1 MVNLYD
7 KVLRKF
13 ADALIATQLNNV
25 DPSLNG
31 GFLCR
36 CCKNIHGR
44 SIDAI
49 YGLAVCYKRYKDEKY
64 LKALIS
70 LFNYSDNVLCT
81 DGGLYNDL
89 QTEWRFTTTFHEIA
103 LVETL
108 NSCEDILPTDLVSKI
123 KERIAIHG
131 KWLYENLDEK
141 SAANINYCTTNA
153 LALLL
158 AGQKLNKEEYIKQS
172 EKLVK
177 YAISHISKNNL
188 FYGEWQ
194 PHDKKS
200 PKGCLGIDI
209 GYNLEESLPAMAKYA
224 LASKNKEVYD
234 AVLKFGLGHLM
245 FILPDGAIDNSFGD
259 RNYKWTYYGSRTCDG
274 ILPLCVVLGKDDP
287 RFIEAAYR
295 NLELIDKCAPN
306 GYLYGGPD
314 YQKHGEQPCLHHTF
328 EHINAVAFALDN
340 YSEEFLSKP
349 NVKLPSEDNQV
360 VYLEE
365 MNAYRLSF
373 NDLLMDISDYDVNIP
388 YNGHLC
394 GGTVTLL
401 YNRKTNKPYIVGSV
415 GDYQLTEQTNMQV
428 PLDRDH
434 HRPLFPR
441 MEKRVGKTVYSTGYY
456 LESNL
461 RVHGFAFNY
470 KTGLMDRSG
479 NKLNDNEY
487 DVAGELGTNSFIM
500 KITGKGEF
508 EYILPL
514 VNGELEVEV
523 GKVTSEEDIFFLT
536 PGFIAKEYRI
546 KSVNGTIT
554 FIIK

>member
-1 MVNLYD
+1 MDNLFD

-13 ADALIATQLNNV
+13 ADALINSQLSNM
-25 DPSLNG
+25 DPTLNG

-64 LKALIS
+64 LNALIS

-108 NSCEDILPTDLVSKI
+108 NSCEDILPTDLVNKI

-131 KWLYENLDEK
+131 EWLYRNLDEK

-172 EKLVK
+172 EKLVR

-209 GYNLEESLPAMAKYA
+209 GYNLEESLPALAKYA
-224 LASKNKEVYD
+224 LASNSKEVYD

-295 NLELIDKCAPN
+295 NLELIDKCSPN

-314 YQKHGEQPCLHHTF
+314 YQKHNEQPCLHHTF

-340 YSEEFLSKP
+340 YSEEYLSKS
-349 NVKLPSEDNQV
+349 NLKLPSEENQD

-365 MNAYRLSF
+365 MNAYRLS
-373 NDLLMDISDYDVNIP
+373 NDKFIMDVSNYDVNIP
-388 YNGHLC
+388 YNGHLA
-394 GGTVTLL
+394 GNSITLL
-401 YNRKTNKPYIVGSV
+401 YNKKTNKPYIVGSV

-428 PLDRDH
+428 PLDRDT

-441 MEKRVGKTVYSTGYY
+441 LEKKLGKSTYSTGYDVGEECVYKNKVFEFTSHLADRNGNYLDNKKYYVRYHLKDDY
-456 LESNL
+456 LEISVL
-461 RVHGFAFNY
+461 S
-470 KTGLMDRSG
+470 KED
-479 NKLNDNEY
+479 
-487 DVAGELGTNSFIM
+487 
-500 KITGKGEF
+500 F

-514 VNGELEVEV
+514 INGELTIEKGMIVN
-523 GKVTSEEDIFFLT
+523 EENIFFLT
-536 PGFIAKEYRI
+536 PGFIAKEYKI
-546 KSVNGTIT
+546 KSINGTIN
-554 FIIK
+554 IKIQ

>member
-123 KERIAIHG
+123 KERIALHG

-340 YSEEFLSKP
+340 YSEEYLSKP
-349 NVKLPSEDNQV
+349 NVKLPSEDNQN

-365 MNAYRLSF
+365 MNAYRVS
-373 NDLLMDISDYDVNIP
+373 NDKFIMDVSNYDVNIP
-388 YNGHLC
+388 YNGHLA
-394 GGTVTLL
+394 GNSITLL
-401 YNRKTNKPYIVGSV
+401 YNKVTNKPYIVGAV

-441 MEKRVGKTVYSTGYY
+441 FETKVGKFVYSTGYDVGGDTGVGPNNF
-456 LESNL
+456 E
-461 RVHGFAFNY
+461 FNV
-470 KTGLMDRSG
+470 GLANRNG
-479 NKLNDNEY
+479 EYLNDTRYAVKYVLEKDY
-487 DVAGELGTNSFIM
+487 LRILISGEG
-500 KITGKGEF
+500 

-514 VNGELEVEV
+514 VDGELEVEV
-523 GKVTSEEDIFFLT
+523 GKVTSEENIFFLT

-546 KSVNGTIT
+546 KSVDGTI
-554 FIIK
+554 ILKIK

>member
-1 MVNLYD
+1 MDNLYD

-108 NSCEDILPTDLVSKI
+108 NSCEDILPADLVSKI

-340 YSEEFLSKP
+340 YDEEFLSKP
-349 NVKLPSEDNQV
+349 NVKLPSEDNQNT
-360 VYLEE
+360 YLEE
-365 MNAYRLSF
+365 MNAYRVS
-373 NDLLMDISDYDVNIP
+373 NDKFIMDVSNYDVNIP
-388 YNGHLC
+388 YNGHLA
-394 GGTVTLL
+394 GNSITLL
-401 YNRKTNKPYIVGSV
+401 YNKVTNKPYIVGAV

-441 MEKRVGKTVYSTGYY
+441 FETKVGKFVYSTGYDVGGDTGVGPNNF
-456 LESNL
+456 E
-461 RVHGFAFNY
+461 FNV
-470 KTGLMDRSG
+470 GLANRNG
-479 NKLNDNEY
+479 EYLNDTRYAFKYVLEKDY
-487 DVAGELGTNSFIM
+487 LRILISGEG
-500 KITGKGEF
+500 

-514 VNGELEVEV
+514 VNGEPEVEV
-523 GKVTSEEDIFFLT
+523 GNVTSEEDVFFLT

-546 KSVNGTIT
+546 KSVDGTI
-554 FIIK
+554 ILKIK